1 MPKWSSYLS
10 RFLLV
15 SMLCT
20 LALTLSF
27 YGLASYF
34 FDEISIAEHS
44 ASLHESMRAAE
55 RLLRDYRE
63 NRLTKDE
70 LKAALNPRI
79 NPDQNFYMILE
90 PDGQVLCYT
99 DAAVP
104 YFARDARTELLAGLR
119 DGGSVIVRGGGK
131 SEFQLLIGEK
141 TPDGS
146 LLAGRPMRGYSGA
159 ALSFRSRMMVSLSCV
174 LLLVLVLST
183 FTTRRVS
190 RPARMITE
198 TAGRLLSGEQVS
210 IPEDLPGEEMKEIA
224 KAFNHMSHEIA
235 QSIQALRY
243 EREALSLVLEGLNE
257 GVIAVN
263 EQGELIH
270 ENTAAQ
276 QLLPDSS
283 PERRQI
289 MDALLTGSGGRNETG
304 KLQMG
309 AATLYYVVSPLPEE
323 ESGIFRGQVALI
335 RDITEQERLERTR
348 HDYVANISHELRTP
362 LASIRG
368 LAEGLRDGMVT
379 EEKDKARYY
388 SIIVNEVNRLS
399 RLVNDLLELSSLQ
412 SNPAAFE
419 MERVDPNELIYD
431 LHDRNGSLFAEK
443 ELVFEREL
451 PEEPLPDVVSN
462 EDRLSQ
468 VLTIFLDNAR
478 KYTPRGG
485 KVTLGAQRAQ
495 GGVRFFVR
503 DTGIGMDAET
513 QKLAFERFHQAE
525 KGRSDQGSGL
535 GLSIAR
541 EILQKLRVEI
551 ALESAPGEG
560 SEFSFFIPEKPKN
573 EETPGV

>member
-1 MPKWSSYLS
+1 MPKWSSYLT

-44 ASLHESMRAAE
+44 ASLHESLRAAE
-55 RLLRDYRE
+55 KLLRDYRA
-63 NRLTKDE
+63 NALTKEE
-70 LKAALNPRI
+70 LTAALNPKI
-79 NPDQNFYMILE
+79 NPDQNFYMLLE

-99 DAAVP
+99 DAAAP
-104 YFARDARTELLAGLR
+104 YFAGDARTELLAGLR
-119 DGGSVIVRGGGK
+119 EGGSVIVRGGGK
-131 SEFQLLIGEK
+131 SAFQLIIGEK

-159 ALSFRSRMMVSLSCV
+159 SLSFRNRMIVSMSCV

-183 FTTRRVS
+183 FTTQRVS

-224 KAFNHMSHEIA
+224 KAFNHMSREIA

-243 EREALSLVLEGLNE
+243 EREALSLVLEGLSE

-263 EQGELIH
+263 QQGELIH
-270 ENTAAQ
+270 ENTAAR
-276 QLLPDSS
+276 QLLPGDS
-283 PERRQI
+283 PERKQV
-289 MDALLTGSGGRNETG
+289 MDALLTGGGQNETG

-443 ELVFEREL
+443 DLAFEREL
-451 PEEPLPDVVSN
+451 PKEPLPDVASN

-485 KVTLGAQRAQ
+485 KVTLGAQKAHS
-495 GGVRFFVR
+495 GVRFFVR

-525 KGRSDQGSGL
+525 NGRSDQGSGL

-560 SEFSFFIPEKPKN
+560 SEFSFIIPEKPKN

>member
-1 MPKWSSYLS
+1 MPKWSSYLN

-15 SMLCT
+15 SILCT
-20 LALTLSF
+20 LTLTLCF
-27 YGLASYF
+27 YGLSSYF

-44 ASLHESMRAAE
+44 ASLHEGLRAAE
-55 RLLRDYRE
+55 MLLRDYRA
-63 NRLTKDE
+63 NALTKEE

-99 DAAVP
+99 DAAAP
-104 YFARDARTELLAGLR
+104 YFAGDAQAQLLEELKE
-119 DGGSVIVRGGGK
+119 GGSAIVRGGGK
-131 SEFQLLIGEK
+131 SEFQLIIGEK

-159 ALSFRSRMMVSLSCV
+159 ALSFRNRMIVSMSCV
-174 LLLVLVLST
+174 LLVVLLFST

-210 IPEDLPGEEMKEIA
+210 IPEDLPGEEMQEIA
-224 KAFNHMSHEIA
+224 KAFNHMSREIA
-235 QSIQALRY
+235 QAISALRY
-243 EREALSLVLEGLNE
+243 EREALSLVLEGLSE

-263 EQGELIH
+263 EKGELIH
-270 ENTAAQ
+270 ENAAARE
-276 QLLPDSS
+276 LLPGASK
-283 PERRQI
+283 ERQQVMR
-289 MDALLTGSGGRNETG
+289 ALLTRDGGEMSEG

-309 AATLYYVVSPLPEE
+309 AATLFYAISRLPEE
-323 ESGIFRGQVALI
+323 TGVFRGQVALI

-368 LAEGLRDGMVT
+368 LAEALRDGVVT

-388 SIIVNEVNRLS
+388 SIIVNEANRLS

-431 LHDRNGSLFAEK
+431 LHDRNGSLFREK
-443 ELVFEREL
+443 GLAFEREL
-451 PEEPLPDVVSN
+451 PQEPLPDIISN

-468 VLTIFLDNAR
+468 VLTILLDNAR
-478 KYTPRGG
+478 KYTPEGG
-485 KVTLGAQRAQ
+485 SVTLGAWETPE
-495 GGVRFFVR
+495 GVRFFVR
-503 DTGIGMDAET
+503 DTGIGMDEET
-513 QKLAFERFHQAE
+513 QRLAFERFHQAD

-541 EILQKLRVEI
+541 EVLQKLNVPI
-551 ALESAPGEG
+551 ALVSAPGQG
-560 SEFSFFIPEKPKN
+560 SEFSFIIPFDPQN
-573 EETPGV
+573 RETGTV

>member
-1 MPKWSSYLS
+1 MPKWSSYLT

-44 ASLHESMRAAE
+44 ASLHESLRAAE
-55 RLLRDYRE
+55 KLLRDYRE
-63 NRLTKDE
+63 NALTKEE

-99 DAAVP
+99 DAAAP
-104 YFARDARTELLAGLR
+104 YFAGDARTELLAGLR
-119 DGGSVIVRGGGK
+119 EGGSVIVRGGGK

-141 TPDGS
+141 TQDGS

-210 IPEDLPGEEMKEIA
+210 IPEDLPGEEMQEIA
-224 KAFNHMSHEIA
+224 KAFNHMSREIA

-243 EREALSLVLEGLNE
+243 EREALSLVLEGLSE

-270 ENTAAQ
+270 ENTAAR

-289 MDALLTGSGGRNETG
+289 MEALLTGSGGQNETG

-309 AATLYYVVSPLPEE
+309 RTMLYYVISPLPEE
-323 ESGIFRGQVALI
+323 ESGAFRGQVALI

-388 SIIVNEVNRLS
+388 SIIVNEANRLS

-419 MERVDPNELIYD
+419 MEWVDPNELIYD

-443 ELVFEREL
+443 GLAFEREL
-451 PEEPLPDVVSN
+451 PEEPLSPVRSN

-478 KYTPRGG
+478 KYTPNGG
-485 KVTLGAQRAQ
+485 TVTLGAQKSQ

-551 ALESAPGEG
+551 ALESAPGQG
-560 SEFSFFIPEKPKN
+560 SEFSFIIPEKPKN
-573 EETPGV
+573 EETDSV